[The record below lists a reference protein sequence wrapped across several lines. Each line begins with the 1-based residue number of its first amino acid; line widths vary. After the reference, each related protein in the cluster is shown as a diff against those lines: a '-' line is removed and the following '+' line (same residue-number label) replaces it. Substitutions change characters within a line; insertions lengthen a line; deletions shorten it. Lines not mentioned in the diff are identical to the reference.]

1 MGMKSALQATALG
14 AFVWSLFGSN
24 SQPQQQRRAVIIKSK
39 ARGADD
45 LKSRIAGAFGDSVFD
60 RVGGVPGQSK
70 PAPAPAPANSPNA
83 PMAGHGLGP
92 LLDVIGRAEA
102 PSYDTYWG
110 GINLAD
116 QPPAKLTEMT
126 IGEVLAWQDS
136 IDHKYMSEAA
146 GRYQIM
152 EDTLRGLYR
161 KAGLTKDDLF
171 SPANQDRLAIVLMEG
186 AGLKSYRAGRI
197 TPEKFGDKLA
207 RVWAGLPVHSPQ
219 KGRHI
224 QLKRGQSYYAGDSL
238 NRATVKSE
246 TVANAIRR
254 I

>member
-1 MGMKSALQATALG
+1 MGMKAALQATAFG
-14 AFVWSLFGSN
+14 AFVWSLFGTQK
-24 SQPQQQRRAVIIKSK
+24 QPQQQRRAVIIKSK
-39 ARGADD
+39 AKGGDD
-45 LKSRIAGAFGDSVFD
+45 LKQRIANAFGDGVFD
-60 RVGGVPGQSK
+60 ITGGAPGQNN
-70 PAPAPAPANSPNA
+70 PTPANSPTA
-83 PMAGHGLGP
+83 PISGHGLKP

-102 PSYDTYWG
+102 PTYDTYWG

-116 QPPAKLTEMT
+116 QPPAKLTELT

-136 IDHKYMSEAA
+136 IDSKYMSEAA

-152 EDTLRGLYR
+152 EDTLRRIYR
-161 KAGLTKDDLF
+161 RAGLTKDDLF
-171 SPANQDRLAIVLMEG
+171 SAANQDRLAIVLMKD
-186 AGLKSYRAGRI
+186 AGLNSYQAGRMSA
-197 TPEKFGDKLA
+197 ERFGDKLA

-238 NRATVKSE
+238 NRATVKPE
-246 TVANAIRR
+246 TVATAIRR